1 MSYDFSLAG
10 GINCEPAH
18 STPTLSR
25 KEGGGGIDGYLSLPE
40 GPRLIFG
47 NFTRYIRISHEMESQ
62 DLPSPR
68 A

>member
-25 KEGGGGIDGYLSLPE
+25 KGGGIDGYLSLPE

-47 NFTRYIRISHEMESQ
+47 NFTRYNRISHEMESQ
-62 DLPSPR
+62 DPPSPR